1 MLRMSRVTRLSI
13 PTLAS
18 MALILG
24 ATTAGAQM
32 GGMPSSYHER
42 MIHVGIGGGAS
53 IPTADAKDVLKN
65 GYTAHAWVSLTP
77 PILPV
82 TLRAALDYQ
91 KSDFSKVTTTTFTG
105 IPGPT
110 GNNQVIAGLANMRIN
125 LMRGVIEP
133 YVTAGLGGYS
143 VKTDL
148 SGTGTP
154 NESKVHFGINGGA
167 GLAVRISQIHVYVEG
182 RVDNVYTDKGAI
194 DAKTIQLVPVTL
206 GISY

>member
-1 MLRMSRVTRLSI
+1 MSRRLMPS
-13 PTLAS
+13 LATIA
-18 MALILG
+18 ALVLG
-24 ATTAGAQM
+24 ATAACAQM
-32 GGMPSSYHER
+32 QGMPSSYHER
-42 MIHVGIGGGAS
+42 MFHIGIGGGAS
-53 IPTADAKDVLKN
+53 IPIADAKDALKN

-82 TLRAALDYQ
+82 TLRAAIDYQ
-91 KSDFSKVTTTTFTG
+91 KSDLGTVTTRTFTG
-105 IPGPT
+105 VPGPT

-125 LMRGVIEP
+125 LMRGVVEP
-133 YVTAGLGGYS
+133 YITAGLGGYS
-143 VKTDL
+143 VKTDP

-154 NESKVHFGINGGA
+154 SESKVHFGINGGA

-194 DAKTIQLVPVTL
+194 DTKTIQLVPVTL